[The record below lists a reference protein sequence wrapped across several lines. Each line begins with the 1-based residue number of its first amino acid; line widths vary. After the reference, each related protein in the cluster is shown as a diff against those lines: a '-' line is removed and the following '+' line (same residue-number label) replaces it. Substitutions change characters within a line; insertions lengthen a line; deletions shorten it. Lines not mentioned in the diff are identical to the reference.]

1 MPFYLLLEI
10 LSYKALLKGKKV
22 VTINPYNTSQDDYRG
37 IEKGIRKGCRYYAS
51 DGKVFDAD
59 WNASINIATRYSK
72 RKEAMSIKHPVSFK
86 EPIDGSLNLTGR
98 LYQLANRVKDL
109 S

>member
-22 VTINPYNTSQDDYRG
+22 VTVNPYNTSQDDYRNL
-37 IEKGIRKGCRYYAS
+37 EKGVRKGCRYYAS
-51 DGKVFDAD
+51 DGKVLDAD
-59 WNASINIATRYSK
+59 WNASINIAKRYSQK
-72 RKEAMSIKHPVSFK
+72 KEAMGIKHPISFS
-86 EPIDGSLNLTGR
+86 EPLDGELNLLGR
-98 LYQLANRVKDL
+98 LYQPTNRAY